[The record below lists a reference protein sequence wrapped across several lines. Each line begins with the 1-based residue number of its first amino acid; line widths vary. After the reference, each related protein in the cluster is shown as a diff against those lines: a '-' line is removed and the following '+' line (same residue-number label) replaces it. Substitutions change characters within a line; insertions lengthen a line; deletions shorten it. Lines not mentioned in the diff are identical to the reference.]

1 MKKVVSV
8 VKSLLISIWVLVA
21 ITTTI
26 LLISYND
33 YSVSEIGSYSIFIVD
48 SERLEP
54 LYNKNDILIVKKVA
68 ENKYS
73 VGDNAFFYLDNAAD
87 SIFINHG
94 EITKIDEVEHGE
106 DAYYFGD
113 DAVSYSRL
121 LGPEK
126 ETKVCH
132 GWGLLL
138 SILESRWGFMF
149 FIIFPTIFAVVY
161 EIYSIVEEIKS
172 EDDEE

>member
-8 VKSLLISIWVLVA
+8 VKGLLISIWVLVA

-87 SIFINHG
+87 YIFINHG

-126 ETKVCH
+126 ETKVCR